1 MDRPARDVIRPG
13 PDDIEWMTALL
24 TQAFLVEAP
33 TTHLFVGPHRERQ
46 VRYFMRCSVAY
57 AAHFGECH
65 ATAERRGVAL
75 WLLPGATAMTPARM
89 RVAGMFSAPW
99 RMGPRAFL
107 RFMGFAAHTDRLHR
121 AAAAEPHYYLFAL
134 GVHPDA
140 RGEGIGRQLTRGMFE
155 RADREGRPVY
165 LETQDARNVR
175 LYESLGFEVVVEEAF
190 PKLDGLVNRGM
201 VRRPR

>member
-1 MDRPARDVIRPG
+1 MADGSPRVPPLHGVSR
-13 PDDIEWMTALL
+13 
-24 TQAFLVEAP
+24 
-33 TTHLFVGPHRERQ
+33 
-46 VRYFMRCSVAY
+46 AY
-57 AAHFGECH
+57 H
-65 ATAERRGVAL
+65 
-75 WLLPGATAMTPARM
+75 
-89 RVAGMFSAPW
+89 
-99 RMGPRAFL
+99 
-107 RFMGFAAHTDRLHR
+107 RLHR